1 MSTAPATST
10 GAEPPNQLLA
20 SISRRLDDV
29 ATDVKGLT
37 HDIRGNGEI
46 GLKQRMARA
55 EGFLYHNPKT
65 NDPGIVARVAQLD
78 ATLTG
83 LRAQLRLL
91 NWLLGIFG
99 TTGVA
104 GAIIW
109 FARLVFGPGG

>member
-1 MSTAPATST
+1 MSTAPSATT

-29 ATDVKGLT
+29 ANDVKGLT

-46 GLKQRMARA
+46 GLKQRMGRA
-55 EGFLYHNPKT
+55 EGHLYHNPKT
-65 NDPGIVARVAQLD
+65 GDPGLVARVATLD
-78 ATLTG
+78 STLTG

-91 NWLLGIFG
+91 NWMLGIFG

-104 GAIIW
+104 GAIVW